1 MIASS
6 PKTFLIT
13 GVSSGLGRAFA
24 HGALAA
30 GHRVIGTVRRG
41 SDADAFA
48 ALEPGRAHPLVLDV
62 TDYAAIPGAIS
73 VAEQKAG
80 AVGVLVNNA
89 GYGHEG
95 VLEESSIDDLQRQF
109 AANVFGP
116 VAMIKAVLPGMRER
130 RAGHIVNVT
139 SMGGFITMPGISFYC
154 GSKFALEGIS
164 EALGKE
170 VAGFGIRVTALAPG
184 QFRTD
189 WAGRSMDR
197 TPRSIPD
204 YDVVMDPLRAA
215 RQAKSG
221 NQPGDP
227 AKAAQA
233 LLALVDA
240 ENPPTRLFLGAD
252 ALGLVDQKL
261 DAMKGERDR
270 WDATAH
276 GNDGSKEWSRC
287 TPASSVLLK
296 QPGND
301 AAMAPFN
308 STGPGSPAFRGGP
321 AILLPP
327 PSA

>member
-1 MIASS
+1 MSATE

-24 HGALAA
+24 KGAMDA
-30 GHRVIGTVRRG
+30 GHRVIGTVRRTE
-41 SDADAFA
+41 DAEAFA
-48 ALEPGRAHPLVLDV
+48 ALAPNLALPIVLDV
-62 TDYAAIPGAIS
+62 TVYDAVPGAVS
-73 VAEQKAG
+73 EAERRAG
-80 AVGVLVNNA
+80 PIDVLVNNA

-95 VLEESSIDDLQRQF
+95 VLEESSIADLQRQF

-116 VAMIKAVLPGMRER
+116 VAMIKAVLPGMRKR
-130 RAGHIVNVT
+130 RRGHIINVT

-170 VAGFGIRVTALAPG
+170 VASFGIRVTALAPG

-197 TPRSIPD
+197 TPRSIAD
-204 YDVVMDPLRAA
+204 YDRVMDPIRAA

-233 LLALVDA
+233 LLAIVNT
-240 ENPPTRLFLGAD
+240 ENPPTRLFLGDD
-252 ALGLVDQKL
+252 ALGLVEQKL
-261 DAMKGERDR
+261 KDMQTEISG
-270 WDATAH
+270 WDAL
-276 GNDGSKEWSRC
+276 SRS
-287 TPASSVLLK
+287 T
-296 QPGND
+296 NF
-301 AAMAPFN
+301 AA
-308 STGPGSPAFRGGP
+308 
-321 AILLPP
+321 
-327 PSA
+327 

>member
-1 MIASS
+1 MATDN

-24 HGALAA
+24 TGALQA
-30 GHRVIGTVRRG
+30 GHRVIGTVRR
-41 SDADAFA
+41 DADVDAFA
-48 ALEPGRAHPLVLDV
+48 ALAPGRAYPLVLDI
-62 TDYAAIPGAIS
+62 TDYAAIPEA
-73 VAEQKAG
+73 VADAG
-80 AVGVLVNNA
+80 RRAGPVDVLVNNA

-95 VLEESSIDDLQRQF
+95 VLEESSMDDLQRQF

-130 RAGHIVNVT
+130 RRGHIVNVT

-154 GSKFALEGIS
+154 GSKFALEGVS
-164 EALGKE
+164 ETLGKE

-197 TPRSIPD
+197 TPRSIAD
-204 YDVVMDPLRAA
+204 YDAVMDPIRVG

-233 LLALVDA
+233 LLALVDT
-240 ENPPTRLFLGAD
+240 ENPPVRLFLGED

-261 DAMKGERDR
+261 DAMKAEIAG
-270 WDATAH
+270 WDAL
-276 GNDGSKEWSRC
+276 SRS
-287 TPASSVLLK
+287 TSF
-296 QPGND
+296 
-301 AAMAPFN
+301 AP
-308 STGPGSPAFRGGP
+308 
-321 AILLPP
+321 
-327 PSA
+327 